1 MKITTETLRQI
12 IREEILHEVS
22 IASGER
28 TVPAS
33 GLNSALDDIET
44 IGGGVEGSPAELAT
58 RLNDAILYLRAHEQK
73 DPSAGA
79 IADELI
85 KIQKEL
91 DHQASHLAGEE

>member
-33 GLNSALDDIET
+33 GLDAALDGVET
-44 IGGGVEGSPAELAT
+44 IGGGVEGSPAELAA
-58 RLNDAILYLRAHEQK
+58 RLNDAILYLRGHEQK
-73 DPSAGA
+73 DPVAGT

-85 KIQKEL
+85 KMQKEL
-91 DHQASHLAGEE
+91 DHQAAHLSGEE

>member
-12 IREEILHEVS
+12 IKEEILHEVS

-33 GLNSALDDIET
+33 GLDRALDGIET
-44 IGGGVEGSPAELAT
+44 IGGGVEGSPAKLAAQ
-58 RLNDAILYLRAHEQK
+58 LNNAILYLRGHEKK
-73 DPSAGA
+73 DPKAGE

-85 KIQKEL
+85 KMQKEL
-91 DHQASHLAGEE
+91 DHQAAHLAGEE